1 MAIWGVQQESLA
13 ATKFVTA
20 GPGSDV
26 AVSSSTATTVITTG
40 ALAALD
46 PGPYFPLIAGVLV
59 IVLGGSAPSA
69 LTVKFI
75 LGAGSAVDTY
85 TVEPGLLVNS
95 AELVVPV
102 FLVGVNSAVAWIGA
116 GSTINLQVTATG
128 QAVTVK
134 GVGSRI
140 IAQLLRGPDL

>member
-1 MAIWGVQQESLA
+1 MAIYGVANPLPA
-13 ATKFVTA
+13 AAAYVTA
-20 GPGSDV
+20 GPSGDV
-26 AVSSSTATTVITTG
+26 TCNSSTATTVITTG
-40 ALAALD
+40 ALTALN
-46 PGPYFPLIAGVLV
+46 PGPYYPLIQGVLT
-59 IVLGGSAPSA
+59 IVLGGTAPSA

-102 FLVGVNSAVAWIGA
+102 FLVGVNSASAWIGS
-116 GSTINLQVTATG
+116 GSTINVQVTATG
-128 QAVTVK
+128 QAVTCK

-140 IAQLLRGPDL
+140 IAQLFRGPDL

>member
-1 MAIWGVQQESLA
+1 MAIYGVANPLPA
-13 ATKFVTA
+13 AAVYVTA

-40 ALAALD
+40 ALTALNA
-46 PGPYFPLIAGVLV
+46 GPYYPLLQGVLV
-59 IVLGGSAPSA
+59 IVLGGTAPSA

-85 TVEPGLLVNS
+85 TVEPALLANS
-95 AELVVPV
+95 AELVIPF
-102 FLVGVNSAVAWIGA
+102 FLAGVNSASAWIGS

-134 GVGSRI
+134 GVGSRM